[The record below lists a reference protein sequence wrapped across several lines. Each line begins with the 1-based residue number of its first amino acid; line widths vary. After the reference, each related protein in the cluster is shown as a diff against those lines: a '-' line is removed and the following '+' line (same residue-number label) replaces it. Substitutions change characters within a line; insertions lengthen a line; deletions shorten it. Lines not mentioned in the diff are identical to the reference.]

1 MPQDAFTLLHTAKEL
16 NNKLNQGRIDK
27 INQPDNDT
35 VILQVRVGGENLK
48 LILCANAENARVC
61 TTTQTF
67 ENPLVAPNFC
77 MLLRKHLIHAIITKI
92 ELVGL
97 ERIIKLT
104 LKNKNELREEGEK
117 IIYAEIMGKYSN
129 VILVENKVILGAL
142 KPSTLDQ
149 SNLRPIFSGLEYKL
163 PISQE
168 KIEIYN
174 ENESLNKLSSFHGDS
189 PETFLFNNFKGIS
202 KQTAIEIIY
211 SYSIENNLESDFE
224 KTFKTFDFYSYFKSF
239 YVSPKINPNYTKNDF
254 FITEYK
260 SVNENKTYLSSIDE
274 TIDCY
279 FSIKQ
284 NKKQFESKKNK
295 LLTACNGLKKKLE
308 KKLQIVLEKELSCKE
323 MDKFKKYGELIMA
336 NLWQFKVPV
345 SQIKVID
352 YSQSD
357 YPEITIKLDGLI
369 TPKENAEKFFK
380 KYNKLKKTLE
390 AIAPQKIEIQQQLD
404 YLSTIFSE
412 IEQTETLLDFVE
424 IEDELICENIIKG
437 ASTKKQTKKFSSQPR
452 CYLFEGF
459 EILVGKNNLQ
469 NDKLT
474 LSAERM
480 DIFVH
485 TKEFHSSHV
494 IIKTNGKS
502 VPDKVIEF
510 ACQVCAYY
518 SKARQSDKVP
528 VDYTLKKF
536 VKKPHGTKTGMVF
549 YTNQK
554 TILVTPN
561 PRLENIKT
569 L

>member
-1 MPQDAFTLLHTAKEL
+1 
-16 NNKLNQGRIDK
+16 
-27 INQPDNDT
+27 
-35 VILQVRVGGENLK
+35 
-48 LILCANAENARVC
+48 
-61 TTTQTF
+61 
-67 ENPLVAPNFC
+67 
-77 MLLRKHLIHAIITKI
+77 
-92 ELVGL
+92 
-97 ERIIKLT
+97 
-104 LKNKNELREEGEK
+104 
-117 IIYAEIMGKYSN
+117 
-129 VILVENKVILGAL
+129 
-142 KPSTLDQ
+142 
-149 SNLRPIFSGLEYKL
+149 
-163 PISQE
+163 
-168 KIEIYN
+168 
-174 ENESLNKLSSFHGDS
+174 
-189 PETFLFNNFKGIS
+189 
-202 KQTAIEIIY
+202 
-211 SYSIENNLESDFE
+211 
-224 KTFKTFDFYSYFKSF
+224 
-239 YVSPKINPNYTKNDF
+239 
-254 FITEYK
+254 
-260 SVNENKTYLSSIDE
+260 
-274 TIDCY
+274 
-279 FSIKQ
+279 
-284 NKKQFESKKNK
+284 
-295 LLTACNGLKKKLE
+295 
-308 KKLQIVLEKELSCKE
+308 

-336 NLWQFKVPV
+336 NLWQFKAPV

-404 YLSTIFSE
+404 YLSSIFSE

-437 ASTKKQTKKFSSQPR
+437 ASTKKQTKKISSQPR

-485 TKEFHSSHV
+485 TKDFHSSHV
-494 IIKTNGKS
+494 IIKANGKS
-502 VPDKVIEF
+502 VPDNVIEF